1 MRYNSYG
8 TGTASDHCWALIR
21 PWALLTETPL
31 TAGRFWNST
40 GWMSLQWCCYPQAGA
55 TKILMHQKRFPC
67 SHHSETTAA
76 ARWSTD
82 AMRFEHLHINAAKM
96 ITDQGNQCLNC
107 YGPVCTVQQF
117 VHCCSRTWNPGALCP
132 LIWSFNRNP
141 MEMQYFPFKVLLH
154 VHHVQCAPCTM
165 CTMYIP
171 IWRTWKSNLYFI
183 CRVLFHLHCLY
194 WYGAQCAAHR
204 NTEFLHC
211 IPTTTRVPS
220 TVCTDL

>member
-76 ARWSTD
+76 VRWSTD

-96 ITDQGNQCLNC
+96 ITDQGNQCLHC
-107 YGPVCTVQQF
+107 ATVCTLLFQVLC
-117 VHCCSRTWNPGALCP
+117 VHWFGASIEIQWKCSISPSKYC
-132 LIWSFNRNP
+132 S
-141 MEMQYFPFKVLLH
+141 
-154 VHHVQCAPCTM
+154 M
-165 CTMYIP
+165 CTMYNVHHVRTNLAHMEIQP
-171 IWRTWKSNLYFI
+171 VFHLHSTVPSALFVLIWRTM
-183 CRVLFHLHCLY
+183 CR
-194 WYGAQCAAHR
+194 
-204 NTEFLHC
+204 T
-211 IPTTTRVPS
+211 
-220 TVCTDL
+220 